1 MQIAVIGA
9 GIGGLVTAIG
19 LQRDGHEVTLF
30 ERREDAGGVGAG
42 ISLFGNSFTALDA
55 VGLGDVVRSVS
66 TDDIAWIRTGHR
78 RPDGKWLSRIPH
90 DAVESLRTMH
100 RADLHRAL
108 VAELAEGT
116 LRVGSDAVVSDGGA
130 PWVTVNGRM
139 EDYDLIVAADGLHS
153 PNRARLG
160 LDPGLRYAGYVAWR
174 GVTSETVDLRGA
186 AGVTW
191 GRGRHFG
198 MAPLPDDRVYWF
210 ATLNTPPGGGD
221 EGESEHAIVARL
233 FAGWH
238 EPIADLLKATKPDA
252 VLRHDIQD
260 LAQPLPTFVRERA
273 VLLGDA
279 AHGMTP
285 DLGQG
290 AGQVIEDAATLV
302 LLMREARGSADVP
315 GALARYDSLRVPR
328 TRRMLLRSRRAG
340 KLSRMDGPVVTT
352 VRNAVMRA
360 TPGVAVGRILGSLT
374 AWVPPEP
381 SAGG

>member
-9 GIGGLVTAIG
+9 GVGGLVTAIG
-19 LQRDGHEVTLF
+19 LQRDGHEVSLF
-30 ERREDAGGVGAG
+30 ERREDAGGTGAG
-42 ISLFGNSFTALDA
+42 LSLFGNSFLALDTL
-55 VGLGDVVRSVS
+55 GLGDLVRSVS
-66 TDDIAWIRTGHR
+66 SDEIAWIRSGHR
-78 RPDGKWLSRIPH
+78 RPNGRWLTRIPR
-90 DAVESLRTMH
+90 DAMATLRTMH
-100 RADLHRAL
+100 RGDLHRAL
-108 VAELAEGT
+108 VGELADGT
-116 LRVGSDAVVSDGGA
+116 LRTGCDAIVSAPRA
-130 PWVTVNGRM
+130 PWVTADGRM
-139 EDYDLIVAADGLHS
+139 EDYDLVIAADGLHS

-174 GVTSETVDLRGA
+174 GVTSGPVDLGGS

-198 MAPLPDDRVYWF
+198 MAPLPGDRVYWF
-210 ATLNTPPGGGD
+210 ATLNTPAGGAND
-221 EGESEHAIVARL
+221 NEHAEVRRL

-238 EPIADLLKATKPDA
+238 SPIAELLDATDPDT
-252 VLRHDIQD
+252 VLRHDIED
-260 LAQPLPTFVRERA
+260 LSRPLPTFVRERT

-302 LLMREARGSADVP
+302 LTMRTARGTVDVP
-315 GALARYDSLRVPR
+315 GVLERYDALRIRR

-340 KLSRMDGPVVTT
+340 RLSRMDGHVVTT
-352 VRNAVMRA
+352 VRNAVMRV
-360 TPGVAVGRILGSLT
+360 TPGSVVGRTLGSLI

-381 SAGG
+381 SAR

>member
-55 VGLGDVVRSVS
+55 LGLDDVVRSVS

-78 RPDGKWLSRIPH
+78 RPNGKWLTRIPR

-116 LRVGSDAVVSDGGA
+116 LRVGSEAVVSDRGA

-139 EDYDLIVAADGLHS
+139 EDYDLVVAADGLHS
-153 PNRARLG
+153 PSRARLG

-174 GVTSETVDLRGA
+174 GVTSGSVDLGGA

-210 ATLNTPPGGGD
+210 ATLNTPAGGGND
-221 EGESEHAIVARL
+221 DESEHAVVRRLFSGWHAPIARL
-233 FAGWH
+233 L
-238 EPIADLLKATKPDA
+238 DATDPDA

-260 LAQPLPTFVRERA
+260 LARPLTTFVRERA

-302 LLMREARGSADVP
+302 LLLRAARGSAEVP
-315 GALARYDSLRVPR
+315 GVLARYNGLRVPR

-340 KLSRMDGPVVTT
+340 RLSRMDGAVVTT
-352 VRNAVMRA
+352 VRNTVMRVM
-360 TPGVAVGRILGSLT
+360 PGAAVGRVLDSLT

-381 SAGG
+381 SAG

>member
-9 GIGGLVTAIG
+9 GVGGLVTAIG
-19 LQRDGHEVTLF
+19 LQRDGHEVTLL
-30 ERREDAGGVGAG
+30 ERRDDDGDVGAG
-42 ISLFGNSFTALDA
+42 LSLFGNSFAALDA
-55 VGLGDVVRSVS
+55 LGLGDVVRAVS
-66 TDDIAWIRTGHR
+66 TDEIAWMRSGHR
-78 RPDGKWLSRIPH
+78 RPDGRWLTRIPQ
-90 DAVESLRTMH
+90 DAIASLRTMH
-100 RADLHRAL
+100 RSDLHRAL
-108 VAELAEGT
+108 VAQLAEGT
-116 LRVGSDAVVSDGGA
+116 LRTGCDAAVSDLGA
-130 PWVTVNGRM
+130 PWVTAAGRM
-139 EDYDLIVAADGLHS
+139 EDYDLVVVADGIHS

-174 GVTSETVDLRGA
+174 GVTGDRVDLGGA
-186 AGVTW
+186 AGITW

-210 ATLNTPPGGGD
+210 ATLNTPPGGGND
-221 EGESEHAIVARL
+221 DEHAEVMRL

-238 EPIADLLKATKPDA
+238 APVAELLRATDPDA

-260 LAQPLPTFVRERA
+260 LAEPLPTYVRERA

-302 LLMREARGSADVP
+302 LLMRGARGTADVP
-315 GALARYDSLRVPR
+315 DVLGRYDRLRLRR

-340 KLSRMDGPVVTT
+340 RMSRRSGRVATT
-352 VRNAVMRA
+352 VRDAVMRV
-360 TPGVAVGRILGSLT
+360 TPGVVIGRTLQSLIDWT
-374 AWVPPEP
+374 PAEARR
-381 SAGG
+381 S